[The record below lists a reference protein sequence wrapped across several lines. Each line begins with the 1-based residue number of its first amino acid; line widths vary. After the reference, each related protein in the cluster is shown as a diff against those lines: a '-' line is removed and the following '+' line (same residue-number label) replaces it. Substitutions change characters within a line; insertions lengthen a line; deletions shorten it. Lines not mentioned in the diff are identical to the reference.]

1 MHVADFHRDSG
12 TVLVRTSK
20 AGKIHHIELTG
31 EGLEFFDEITAGR
44 AGPELLFHRDG
55 APWGKSQ
62 QRPLVPHCQDQPS
75 RVVPYSAAHLCIVDG
90 HG

>member
-20 AGKIHHIELTG
+20 AGKIHYIELTG

-55 APWGKSQ
+55 APWGKSHSSA
-62 QRPLVPHCQDQPS
+62 RSSKPAALPRSTQPRRS
-75 RVVPYSAAHLCIVDG
+75 ILCG
-90 HG
+90 TPMHR